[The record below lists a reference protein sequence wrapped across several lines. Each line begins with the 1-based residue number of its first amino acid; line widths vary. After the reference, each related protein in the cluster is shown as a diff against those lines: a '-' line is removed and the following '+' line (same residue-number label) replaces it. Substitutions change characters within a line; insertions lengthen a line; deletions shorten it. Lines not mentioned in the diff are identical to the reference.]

1 MTMSNFSENLMNIYN
16 IVDNKIKTPIGKDKK
31 LKFIDD
37 CLDWVNVLRELLLKL
52 KKEIEE
58 HK

>member
-1 MTMSNFSENLMNIYN
+1 MSITNFSENLFNIYN
-16 IVDNKIKTPIGKDKK
+16 IVDNKVNSTIEKDKK
-31 LKFIDD
+31 LKFIDE
-37 CLDWVNVLRELLLKL
+37 CLDWVNVLRELIVKL

>member
-1 MTMSNFSENLMNIYN
+1 MSNFSENLMNIYN